1 MIVEDDYIIAS
12 KLKEFLMSWNYD
24 VCLIQDFSNVYNEF
38 IQENP
43 HIVLMDNFYN
53 NYQKDKPLWEGFK

>member
-43 HIVLMDNFYN
+43 HIVLMDISLPFFN
-53 NYQKDKPLWEGFK
+53 G

>member
-1 MIVEDDYIIAS
+1 MYKVMIVEDDYIIAS

-43 HIVLMDNFYN
+43 HIVLMDISLPFFN
-53 NYQKDKPLWEGFK
+53 G